1 MRSAAFLLAFACLL
15 LGGCGGS
22 GSDSG
27 DGSGGAGAPPT
38 GSLEALW
45 RAPGEDVAIV
55 PGTSD
60 YGPGRNRVSFLVVD
74 SRSQLVTSPTATV
87 WVARGL
93 KQTPFTEATARLVP
107 IGVPGGAKADATDL
121 YVVDVDLP
129 RPGKYWLLAE
139 PVDAS
144 KRIQALGQVQV
155 KARTDAPSVGD
166 RAVASRTPT
175 LRSVHGNIRKLT
187 TSTRPDR
194 ALYRSS
200 IADALATKSPFVVA
214 FATPKFC
221 QSRACGPVVDVV
233 SAVRRRFEDSGVRFI
248 HVEIYEDNDPAK
260 GTNRWVDEWKLP
272 TEPFTFVVDRNG
284 MISAKFEGAFSTA
297 ELAGA
302 VKRVSR

>member
-1 MRSAAFLLAFACLL
+1 MRAAAFLIALACLL
-15 LGGCGGS
+15 VSGCGGS
-22 GSDSG
+22 SRPGEK
-27 DGSGGAGAPPT
+27 GGKESAAPA

-60 YGPGRNRVSFLVVD
+60 YGPGRNRVTFLVVD
-74 SRSQLVTSPTATV
+74 SRSRLVTSPTATV

-93 KQTPFTEATARLVP
+93 KQAPFAEATARLVR
-107 IGVPGGAKADATDL
+107 IGVPGGAKADASDL

-139 PVDAS
+139 PLNAS
-144 KRIQALGQVQV
+144 KRIQAIGQVEV
-155 KARTDAPSVGD
+155 KQRTAAPAVGD
-166 RAVASRTPT
+166 RAIASHTPT
-175 LRSVHGNIRKLT
+175 LGSTGGDITRLT

-194 ALYRSS
+194 ALYVSS
-200 IADALATKSPFVVA
+200 VADALAARAPFVVS
-214 FATPKFC
+214 FATPKYC

-233 SAVRRRFEDSGVRFI
+233 SAVRRQFAGSGVRFI

-272 TEPFTFVVDRNG
+272 TEPFTFVVDRRG
-284 MISAKFEGAFSTA
+284 IVTAKLEGAFSASELTA
-297 ELAGA
+297 A
-302 VKRVSR
+302 VERVQR